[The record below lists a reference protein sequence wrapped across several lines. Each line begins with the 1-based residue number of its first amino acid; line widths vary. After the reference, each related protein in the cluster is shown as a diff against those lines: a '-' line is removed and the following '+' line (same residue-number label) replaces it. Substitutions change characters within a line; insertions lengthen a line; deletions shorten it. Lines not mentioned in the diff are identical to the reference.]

1 MFVFNDCR
9 TDARVLR
16 EAATLHQAGHQV
28 TILARPASSSSA
40 VGDREVREGV
50 EIIRVPVPARSR
62 FRAAALRTPWHARK
76 AWAEA
81 IRTGLQALP
90 TSAPRLAVLFGA
102 ALIFVPWLLL
112 RGLFNLA
119 TRRARVRADVDWLI
133 WWQIGVRGW
142 AASAAAVAPAADVY
156 HGHDLH
162 GLEAAGRARRV
173 HGGHL
178 VYDSHEIFIES
189 GSVATR
195 PPLFKA
201 ILARSERRWMADA
214 SALVTVNRSLAAELG
229 RRLAPRRT
237 VVVHNAPATWDPPPI
252 WPDLVRAATGIRADD
267 PIALYHGGF
276 SAHRGLEELAA
287 AILVPGL
294 ERVQAVYLGYG
305 SQRAMLD
312 ELAADSRYGGRIHV
326 LDAVSPGELGPW
338 VASADVGVIAI
349 QASTLNHRLST
360 PNKLF
365 EGLAAGLPVVVSNFP
380 EMREIVLGDPLG
392 PLGGVCRPDDPVDI
406 ARAISSILDAPPA
419 ERAALRGRCLAAAHA
434 RWNWEAEVDGL
445 RRLYADL
452 ASAPAAAGSTGRD
465 R

>member
-1 MFVFNDCR
+1 
-9 TDARVLR
+9 
-16 EAATLHQAGHQV
+16 
-28 TILARPASSSSA
+28 
-40 VGDREVREGV
+40 
-50 EIIRVPVPARSR
+50 
-62 FRAAALRTPWHARK
+62 
-76 AWAEA
+76 
-81 IRTGLQALP
+81 
-90 TSAPRLAVLFGA
+90 
-102 ALIFVPWLLL
+102 LIFVPWLLL

-162 GLEAAGRARRV
+162 GLEAAGRARRI

-252 WPDLVRAATGIRADD
+252 WPDLVRAATGIRTDD

-452 ASAPAAAGSTGRD
+452 ASTPAAAGSTGRD